1 MPQNIGRK
9 VVGIVGAAA
18 FAVVG
23 VNVTDYVIAR
33 GRISQGYTRAQI
45 EERFDYNKL
54 MANGD
59 PLGAIFSVIG
69 KPGRDLAYR
78 K

>member
-1 MPQNIGRK
+1 MPRNIGRK
-9 VVGIVGAAA
+9 VAGIIGAAA
-18 FAVVG
+18 FVAAG
-23 VNVTDYVIAR
+23 VNVTDYIIAR
-33 GRISQGYTRAQI
+33 GRLSQGYTRAQI

-59 PLGAIFSVIG
+59 PLGAVCSVIG